1 MNQHDQ
7 ELLEKQLWGVSRSR
21 SPNDGVILGLALATV
36 FLVGLSVGGVLFSP
50 ATHQLISQDGTVQI
64 VDLGR

>member
-7 ELLEKQLWGVSRSR
+7 ELLEKQLWGVSRSHPP
-21 SPNDGVILGLALATV
+21 SDGVILGLALVTV
-36 FLVGLSVGGVLFSP
+36 FLVGLSVGRVLFSP
-50 ATHQLISQDGTVQI
+50 THQLNSQDATVQI